1 MLERLSW
8 KKLALELAFFCLPGL
23 LLGLIIG
30 YLPWFLL
37 ASVLAALC
45 WNFYNQLRLSYWLW
59 VDRSMTPPP
68 GRWSWEPLFYGLYQ
82 MQLRN
87 RRRRRE
93 LALLIKRFRSGA
105 ESLPD
110 AVVITTEEGGIIWCN
125 RLAQHLLSFRWPEDN
140 GQNILN
146 LLRYPEFT
154 QYMQQQDFSRPLT
167 LTLKN
172 AHHVEFRVMPYSE
185 GQLLMVARDVTQMH
199 QLEGARRNFFA
210 NVSHELRTPLTVLQ
224 GYLEMM
230 NDESLDG
237 ALQSKAL
244 HTMQEQ
250 TRRMDGLVRQLLTL
264 SRIEAAAAIDLNEKV
279 DIPLMLRVLKREA
292 DTLSQGRHEI
302 VFRVNEQLQVFGNEE
317 QLRSAVSNLVYNAV
331 NHTPQGTRIEVCWQ
345 QTPQGAQFQVSDNG
359 PGIAAEHLPRLT
371 ERFYRVDKARSRQT
385 GGSGLGLAIV
395 KHALS
400 HHDSRLE
407 ILSEEGAG
415 SRFMFTLPN
424 RLIVRSVL
432 SQNAANPQL

>member
-1 MLERLSW
+1 M
-8 KKLALELAFFCLPGL
+8 PGL

-30 YLPWFLL
+30 YQPWFLL

-230 NDESLDG
+230 SDESLDG

-331 NHTPQGTRIEVCWQ
+331 NHTPSGTRIEVCWQ

-432 SQNAANPQL
+432 GQNAVNPQL

>member
-1 MLERLSW
+1 LSW

-154 QYMQQQDFSRPLT
+154 QYMQLQDFSRPLT

-432 SQNAANPQL
+432 NQNTANPQL